1 MYHLNNNYKTQPAFM
16 SLAFNLSTL
25 VPAMSLL
32 NSTSDSGT
40 LQHISSRGGDG
51 EGVGGVSGSGHANGG
66 VRGHIS
72 GGGGSGEGIGDGVS
86 RKVSGQHNGEGI
98 EESCRSVNALSRKK
112 RVASST
118 NDS

>member
-1 MYHLNNNYKTQPAFM
+1 
-16 SLAFNLSTL
+16 
-25 VPAMSLL
+25 MSLL
-32 NSTSDSGT
+32 NSTFDSGT
-40 LQHISSRGGDG
+40 LQHISSRGG
-51 EGVGGVSGSGHANGG
+51 EGVSGVSGSGHANGG